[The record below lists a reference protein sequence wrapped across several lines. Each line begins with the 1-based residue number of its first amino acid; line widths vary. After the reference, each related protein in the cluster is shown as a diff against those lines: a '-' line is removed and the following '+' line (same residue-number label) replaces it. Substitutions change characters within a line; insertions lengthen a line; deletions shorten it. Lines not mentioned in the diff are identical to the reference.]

1 MRRMVKEKKEMEI
14 KKEEVRTKNY
24 AGIMI
29 TGVFLLL
36 IFGVASVQAAQMSV
50 VPAYLEVSIGENFT
64 VNITVNNT
72 GSETWGAQY
81 WLHFNNTLLNAT
93 GQTKGPFLSQ
103 DGATTT
109 VYSNEINNTVG
120 IIKYSESRQSPST
133 TGVTEPGV
141 LATITF
147 QAIAEEDGVSELRLD
162 KVKLTEINPLVV
174 IYPNTSNGTVSVRV
188 GICGDVTGDKKV
200 RVGDGRR
207 ILKWID
213 DPVGYPIADLW
224 AADVTGDGKVR
235 VGDGRRILKWIDDP
249 VNYPLICG

>member
-1 MRRMVKEKKEMEI
+1 MGIR
-14 KKEEVRTKNY
+14 KEEVRTKSN

-50 VPAYLEVSIGENFT
+50 VPAYLEVSTGENFT

-81 WLHFNNTLLNAT
+81 LLHFNNTLLNAT

-103 DGATTT
+103 DGATTN

-162 KVKLTEINPLVV
+162 KAKLTEINPLVV
-174 IYPNTSNGTVSVRV
+174 IYPNTSNGTVSVRA
-188 GICGDVTGDKKV
+188 GICGDVDNDGDITVYDAKQVWKV
-200 RVGDGRR
+200 AGEV
-207 ILKWID
+207 IPPSAL
-213 DPVGYPIADLW
+213 ANEW
-224 AADVTGDGKVR
+224 AADVDCDGDITVYDAKQIWKVAGE
-235 VGDGRRILKWIDDP
+235 VIPESDLH
-249 VNYPLICG
+249 CC